1 MMPRTFVPEDFDMSE
16 TDMPID
22 THPDA
27 HEVEAERLS
36 AFERGYKAGWDD
48 SATAL
53 TAERKAISADFAA
66 NLGDL
71 SFTYHEARSH
81 VLRQLEHLV
90 TTTFARILPEYA
102 RQVLPRVVWA
112 QIGDIAHEAADAP
125 VTLLVAPGAK
135 PLFDAIMPTN
145 PGFPLT
151 IIEEPTLA
159 EGQVFIR
166 SQKGEVAV
174 DHATALAEI
183 ESAVRQ
189 FFAAHEDDEEGMQNH
204 G

>member
-1 MMPRTFVPEDFDMSE
+1 MMSRAFVPEDFDTAEDGVM
-16 TDMPID
+16 
-22 THPDA
+22 
-27 HEVEAERLS
+27 VEAPSDARDVEADRLS

-48 SATAL
+48 SAAAL

-81 VLRQLEHLV
+81 VLRQLEDLV

-102 RQVLPRVVWA
+102 RHVLPRVVWA
-112 QIGDIAHEAADAP
+112 QIDHIAREAADVP
-125 VTLLVAPGAK
+125 VTLLVAPGAR
-135 PLFDAIMPTN
+135 PLFDAILPKN

-151 IIEEPTLA
+151 IVEEPTLA
-159 EGQVFIR
+159 DGQVFIR
-166 SQKGEVAV
+166 SQRGEVAV
-174 DHATALAEI
+174 DHTTALAEI
-183 ESAVRQ
+183 EASVRQ

>member
-1 MMPRTFVPEDFDMSE
+1 MVRAFVPENFDMFG
-16 TDMPID
+16 TTPQADPQ
-22 THPDA
+22 PDA
-27 HEVEAERLS
+27 RAVEAERLS

-48 SATAL
+48 SANAL
-53 TAERKAISADFAA
+53 SAERKAISADFAA

-71 SFTYHEARSH
+71 SFTYHEARGH
-81 VLRQLEHLV
+81 VLRQLEELV

-102 RQVLPRVVWA
+102 RHVLPRVVWT
-112 QIGDIAHEAADAP
+112 QISEVAAEAAGAP
-125 VTLLVAPGAK
+125 VTLLVAPGAL
-135 PLFDAIMPTN
+135 PLFDEILPKD
-145 PGFPLT
+145 PGFPLSVV
-151 IIEEPTLA
+151 EEPTLA
-159 EGQVFIR
+159 DGQVFIR

-189 FFAAHEDDEEGMQNH
+189 FFAAHANDEEGMKVH

>member
-1 MMPRTFVPEDFDMSE
+1 MMSRTFVPEDFDTIE
-16 TDMPID
+16 TGVVADL
-22 THPDA
+22 HPDPRD
-27 HEVEAERLS
+27 VEADRLS

-81 VLRQLEHLV
+81 VLRQLEELV
-90 TTTFARILPEYA
+90 TTTFAQILPEYA

-112 QIGDIAHEAADAP
+112 QICAVAQDAASAP
-125 VTLLVAPGAK
+125 VTLLVAPGAQ
-135 PLFDAIMPTN
+135 PLFDEILPKN

-151 IIEEPTLA
+151 IVEESTLT

-166 SQKGEVAV
+166 SQKGEAAV

-183 ESAVRQ
+183 EAAVRQ
-189 FFAAHEDDEEGMQNH
+189 FFAAHEIDEEGMKNH

>member
-1 MMPRTFVPEDFDMSE
+1 MSRAYVPEDFDSA
-16 TDMPID
+16 D
-22 THPDA
+22 TGLPSATPQDA
-27 HEVEAERLS
+27 REVEAERLG

-48 SATAL
+48 SASAL
-53 TAERKAISADFAA
+53 SAERKAISADFAA

-81 VLRQLEHLV
+81 VLRQLEDLV

-102 RQVLPRVVWA
+102 RMVLPRVVWA
-112 QIGDIAHEAADAP
+112 QISDIAEGAASTP
-125 VTLLVAPGAK
+125 VALLVAPGAQ
-135 PLFDAIMPTN
+135 PLFEEILPKD
-145 PGFPLT
+145 PGFPLSVV
-151 IIEEPTLA
+151 EEPTLA
-159 EGQVFIR
+159 DGQVFIR

-183 ESAVRQ
+183 EMAVRQ
-189 FFAAHEDDEEGMQNH
+189 FFAAHEGDGEGMQNH